1 MTIHTTKADTD
12 HKSMPVH
19 SSWWQLARRSFNL
32 LLFACLL
39 CTSVHSCG
47 AGSTQAYIDALD
59 NEPTTPL
66 RSDELA
72 ATDQVEIRVVGHED
86 LSGTFTVSSH
96 GSIVFPIVGE
106 MMVAGSSCD
115 EVSNRIATTLTEAEY
130 LIEPTV
136 ICQIATNN
144 SRKIDVIGEVNNP
157 GSYDF
162 QANMTILRVIAMSEG
177 FTADAAPN
185 DTAVLRVLE
194 GVETRI
200 GVPVDD
206 IIAGEAPNF
215 PLRPGDIVVV
225 PRYQLLP

>member
-1 MTIHTTKADTD
+1 MTIHTTMSDSD
-12 HKSMPVH
+12 PKSMLVH
-19 SSWWQLARRSFNL
+19 SSRWQLARRSLSL

-47 AGSTQAYIDALD
+47 SANRDYIEALD

-106 MMVAGSSCD
+106 MDVAGSSCD
-115 EVSNRIATTLTEAEY
+115 EVSERIATTLTDAEY

-157 GSYDF
+157 GSYDY

-185 DTAVLRVLE
+185 ETAVLRVLE